1 MLYEFLYFV
10 KLERRDV
17 IIFKDLEKFKVI
29 KRKIIVCK
37 SGFGIKKGDF
47 LILVITL
54 YFWFY
59 FLIMGI

>member
-54 YFWFY
+54 YF
-59 FLIMGI
+59 